1 MALSFTDENFE
12 TEVLN
17 SDVPVLVDFWAPWCG
32 PCKAIGPIIDQ
43 LAQEYTDVKIG
54 KVNVD
59 IEAMVAQQYGIS
71 SLPAILMFKNGQ
83 VVDSMIGAQPK
94 AALQNMINRHR

>member
-59 IEAMVAQQYGIS
+59 NEAMVAQQYNIS
-71 SLPAILMFKNGQ
+71 SIPAILMFKNGE

-94 AALQNMINRHR
+94 SALQNMINRHR

>member
-12 TEVLN
+12 TEVIN
-17 SDVPVLVDFWAPWCG
+17 SEVPVLVDFWAPWCG

-43 LAQEYTDVKIG
+43 LAAEYTDVKIG

-59 IEAMVAQQYGIS
+59 NEGMVAQQYGIS
-71 SLPAILMFKNGQ
+71 SIPAILLFKNGE

-94 AALQNMINRHR
+94 TALQNMINRHR